1 MKKNWLYLLLMIMTV
16 LLLISCGA
24 EQQEE
29 QIEEDADQQ
38 ELEETGETERDEEE
52 QVLDEATG
60 HDEGDVVENEGGTF
74 TLISKQ
80 DDIESQETGPM
91 IVDITQINASSG
103 QLQGDLADFLETTEI
118 EYIQVDMEVENTSD
132 DTIFFYPG
140 QATITTN
147 TGEQL
152 ESDMWL
158 SDHIDGEFIG
168 AVRKSGSQFFILENS
183 TADEIETV
191 RIIINAPHN
200 EEWEDTGDKI
210 DFTVEF

>member
-1 MKKNWLYLLLMIMTV
+1 MKKKWLYLFLTILTV
-16 LLLISCGA
+16 LLLISCGT

-38 ELEETGETERDEEE
+38 ELEETGENEKE
-52 QVLDEATG
+52 QALDDVSDHE
-60 HDEGDVVENEGGTF
+60 EGDVVENEGGTF

-80 DDIESQETGPM
+80 DEIESQETGPM
-91 IVDITQINASSG
+91 IVDITQVNASSG
-103 QLQGDLADFLETTEI
+103 QLQGDLADFMETTEI
-118 EYIQVDMEVENTSD
+118 EYIQIDMEVENTSD

-200 EEWEDTGDKI
+200 EEWEDVGDKI